1 MSYIAWEKYM
11 EKYQAPSLS
20 LIPLYRSV
28 GDPSQTVMDW
38 KQTGTIIEQE
48 ILRDGYNV
56 HVFLL
61 EEKEEQ
67 VVFGV
72 VVSEDRFSPEYYREM
87 IEKNLLNLTEEDNWK
102 LTDAPDGSSG
112 LLLLIN
118 KEHQASLEL
127 RTALEA
133 KEIVSSPSRL
143 TIPVGRAF
151 TDTVESIDL
160 RFFSCLYL
168 MDQQDCM
175 PGLLDILLLGLM
187 FRTSPNDERFVFLD
201 KAGILGVYY
210 DLPHLFDPPVLTED
224 GIRSAL
230 AWISDEI
237 TNRLTAM
244 EARGA
249 RSLDGYNASLRVDEH
264 SFMRLLVIITDADE
278 IMKDPEFA
286 AMMRMVREHGLM
298 VGIHFLLMIS
308 EPAPQTALTKSTVYF
323 KRAIDSESTIG
334 RIIKKYQVKRG
345 EHTPHFVDCCY
356 TEQSDVDTISAYL
369 KENNKISY
377 AGIMGDAHKEEEQTE
392 AQPVNKPQEAAAE
405 DKQAPEKQN
414 VLLFSF
420 GNEPK
425 VFEEDSSEAEPAMAE
440 NWKPK
445 IQIPKIDSNAAVSKE
460 PLRLKPVRRIQGYRS
475 TIRSK
480 QESGPDH
487 ADAAK
492 RETVVLRN
500 ASSPKGPAPDAAQK
514 TPSAPAGPSQE
525 VQAPNVPV
533 MAPEMPKVP
542 AGKPETP
549 ESQTREFE
557 NPRPKVRRPEIPES
571 QADGP
576 VVVQQRERPNDF
588 RVVPPKVVLDPV
600 RAEETVKSDTGS
612 QIPDETESNDKAPD
626 SGAEPTHER
635 RRSRSRDTRRQARR
649 QQEKPASMPTLSFQP
664 ENQRAKPEFT
674 RVSEPAPAETLS
686 FQPAN
691 QPVRAEFVEA
701 PETESAPAETL
712 SFQPANQ
719 PVRAEFVG
727 ESETEPAPAET
738 LSFQPVK
745 PEFAGSSEPVP
756 GTEPASVEALSFQ
769 PTNQPVRAEFADAHE
784 SVPGT
789 DAVSSGSFEP
799 ENKGVPTHSEQPEIH
814 RANPVHVIP
823 QVDINKLEAEP
834 ELQDEESEKPSG
846 KKKRKGKVILPVIL
860 GAALLLGGTYA
871 ALRQTG
877 IIHPLTEYLPGP
889 GNGSKSSV
897 AATATTTPTS
907 VPTAE
912 PKSTAAA
919 VVTPVIQGSM
929 LSSTGTRT
937 SQPVTGNIPAF
948 TMETTA
954 PATNTVT
961 AAPFVTAAP
970 VVTAAPFVTAAPTA
984 TTASDVTNQEET
996 TSAPAVTPAIVI
1008 TGPKN
1013 LFDTTAEPTTE
1024 PTASELPAESEDD
1037 STTTSQTTAGAL
1049 NTMPAATQT
1058 PSSTSA
1064 PANRLN
1070 WPTSD
1075 WFELGTAKPSSGL
1088 QETSDEQTAADN
1100 VSGLKASPVK
1110 ALDLEENRATAAPD
1124 AVMDGTD
1131 SQTETGTSAG
1141 QSGTSETTKAG
1152 TSQTGGSESATGTD
1166 GTAADEGTSGNST
1179 AGTLQIRVLEDVRT
1193 ESDNGTLSAR
1203 SQGNGETSE
1212 KTDAGLTGDE
1222 STTLSA
1228 DTSAK
1233 ETTADS
1239 KTPETTTAAGLTE
1252 SAGQAADTEAAETSG
1267 KAIVRLTSVPDGAVV
1282 EADTGTFGAAVQA
1295 DTGSN
1300 QASADAAN
1308 TTESAS
1314 APVVEAGTYTLP
1326 AYTTP
1331 DTDQLAASGTETQ
1344 QSVSKDHYRVGD
1356 VGEDILLI
1364 KQRLT
1369 ELGYYNEGSSFN
1381 DRFNNYMAMHVR
1393 NFQKDKG
1400 LSQTGEIGPEELAI
1414 LFGEQP

>member
-1 MSYIAWEKYM
+1 
-11 EKYQAPSLS
+11 
-20 LIPLYRSV
+20 
-28 GDPSQTVMDW
+28 
-38 KQTGTIIEQE
+38 
-48 ILRDGYNV
+48 
-56 HVFLL
+56 
-61 EEKEEQ
+61 
-67 VVFGV
+67 
-72 VVSEDRFSPEYYREM
+72 SEDRFSPEYYRDM

-112 LLLLIN
+112 LLLLIK
-118 KEHQASLEL
+118 KEQQASLEL

-323 KRAIDSESTIG
+323 KRAIDSESTIR

-440 NWKPK
+440 NWKPQ

-492 RETVVLRN
+492 RETVVMRN

-557 NPRPKVRRPEIPES
+557 IPRPKVRRPEIPES

-576 VVVQQRERPNDF
+576 VVVQQRDRPNDF

-664 ENQRAKPEFT
+664 ENQRVKPEFT
-674 RVSEPAPAETLS
+674 RA
-686 FQPAN
+686 
-691 QPVRAEFVEA
+691 
-701 PETESAPAETL
+701 
-712 SFQPANQ
+712 
-719 PVRAEFVG
+719 
-727 ESETEPAPAET
+727 
-738 LSFQPVK
+738 
-745 PEFAGSSEPVP
+745 SEPVP

-1008 TGPKN
+1008 TGPRN